1 MSYIVFWRC
10 ITILKIYNKFQAE
23 EWNDYVKS
31 FRNWDIYY
39 LYEYAYSFMIHGDGE
54 PLLIVYEDEYS
65 RFCYV
70 VMKNDIANFSAF
82 KEYLKSGE
90 YYDFETPY
98 GYGGPLSDSPVS
110 EVSQKQFLNEINE
123 YCRRNS
129 IVSQFVRFHPLLN
142 NYKLLPH
149 VIESKYLR
157 DTVYIDTSS
166 PEIIMKKMDSKN
178 RNMVRKAIKKGVTIV
193 RKPISAYK
201 DFIPMYVETMRRNG
215 AGEYYTFH
223 DDYFS
228 ALKKMKENSCIFFA
242 LFEQKPIAA
251 AVIFFNS
258 RNMHYHLSGSYNEYR
273 QYSAGNL
280 LLYEAACWGS
290 ESGIQYFHLGG
301 GMKPND
307 SLFGFKKQFNKTGSI
322 PFVVGR
328 TIFEETSYHTLLNL
342 RKQIDPEFDINN
354 ELMIQYR
361 SS

>member
-1 MSYIVFWRC
+1 
-10 ITILKIYNKFQAE
+10 
-23 EWNDYVKS
+23 
-31 FRNWDIYY
+31 
-39 LYEYAYSFMIHGDGE
+39 
-54 PLLIVYEDEYS
+54 
-65 RFCYV
+65 
-70 VMKNDIANFSAF
+70 
-82 KEYLKSGE
+82 
-90 YYDFETPY
+90 
-98 GYGGPLSDSPVS
+98 
-110 EVSQKQFLNEINE
+110 
-123 YCRRNS
+123 
-129 IVSQFVRFHPLLN
+129 
-142 NYKLLPH
+142 
-149 VIESKYLR
+149 
-157 DTVYIDTSS
+157 
-166 PEIIMKKMDSKN
+166 
-178 RNMVRKAIKKGVTIV
+178 
-193 RKPISAYK
+193 
-201 DFIPMYVETMRRNG
+201 MYVETMRRNG

-273 QYSAGNL
+273 QYSA
-280 LLYEAACWGS
+280 